1 MQAAQSAAL
10 APWFIMHFSFLILCR
25 RVFPCALGF
34 FFSATLLPLPTC
46 AQPVKS
52 NPDEVSE
59 QQRRILQERN
69 QDLRK
74 RLEPSVD
81 VRAGPD
87 NAASNAKISDGQTP
101 CFVLQTIEL
110 ALPAAPG
117 TPKASAQEAFHHFGW
132 ILREIDKASPMGPP
146 DSAIGRCMG
155 LEGIS
160 LLGKRAQDALLAA
173 GLVTTRAL
181 IEPQNLAS
189 GKLII
194 TIVPGTVHT
203 IVLAPKT
210 QAKPSVLSSALPMRP
225 GDMLNLRDTEQ
236 ALENFKRLP
245 SVEADIQITPSQ
257 EAADDLGQ
265 SDLVLSIVQQKQ
277 VRLSVSMDDGGS
289 KGTGKYQGNA
299 TVSLDNFLN
308 LNDTMYLTLG
318 HDLGGANGAPPSLD
332 SDSNRNGT
340 RANTVHY
347 SMPWGYWT
355 LGATASRSRYFQTVA
370 GLTTDYRYSGNSAS
384 NEISVGRI
392 VHRDATGKTSVT
404 LKAWQR
410 ESQNFID
417 DAEVQVQRRLVSGW
431 ELGLNHKDI
440 IGGITVGATV
450 NFKRANGDFG
460 NLAAP
465 EQAFGEGSSEFEI
478 FNWELNLSS
487 PLRVL
492 FLPEGQ
498 RLRWNAVARG
508 QNPSIALTPQDR
520 FSIGGRYSVRGYDG
534 EMALSGERGWLL
546 RNELSW
552 GWNASSYEAY
562 LGIDQGDVSGPSTEN
577 LVGRYLSGAV
587 MGLRGSWGSLQYELF
602 VGAPIN
608 RPERFSTSATT
619 TGFSLNYNY

>member
-1 MQAAQSAAL
+1 M
-10 APWFIMHFSFLILCR
+10 PIL
-25 RVFPCALGF
+25 P
-34 FFSATLLPLPTC
+34 
-46 AQPVKS
+46 
-52 NPDEVSE
+52 EVAE
-59 QQRRILQERN
+59 QQRRVQEERN

-74 RLEPSVD
+74 RLEPGID
-81 VRAGPD
+81 VRTDP
-87 NAASNAKISDGQTP
+87 NSTASGTKISDGESP
-101 CFVLQTIEL
+101 CFVLHTIEL
-110 ALPAAPG
+110 GLPAAPG
-117 TPKASAQEAFHHFGW
+117 ASKASAQEAFHRFGW
-132 ILREIDKASPMGPP
+132 ILREIDKATPTGPP
-146 DSAIGRCMG
+146 DSAIGRCVG
-155 LEGIS
+155 LDGVS
-160 LLGKRAQDALLAA
+160 LLGKRAQDALLEA
-173 GLVTTRAL
+173 GWVTTRAL
-181 IEPQNLAS
+181 IAPQNLTS

-194 TIVPGTVHT
+194 TIVPGTVLS
-203 IVLAPKT
+203 IVLAPDG
-210 QAKPSVLSSALPMRP
+210 QAKPSALSSALPMRP
-225 GDMLNLRDTEQ
+225 GDMLNLRDVEQ

-245 SVEADIQITPSQ
+245 TVEADIQITPSQ
-257 EAADDLGQ
+257 EAADELGQ
-265 SDLVLSIVQQKQ
+265 SDLLLSIVQQKQ
-277 VRLSVSMDDGGS
+277 VRLSASLDDGGS

-299 TVSLDNFLN
+299 TVSLDNILS

-318 HDLGGANGAPPSLD
+318 HDLGGANGAPPSLN
-332 SDSNRNGT
+332 SDANRNGT

-392 VHRDATGKTSVT
+392 VHRNATGKTSVT

-417 DAEVQVQRRLVSGW
+417 DTEVQVQRRLVSGW

-440 IGGITVGATV
+440 IGGVTVGATV

-465 EQAFGEGSSEFEI
+465 EEAFGEGSSLFEL

-487 PLRVL
+487 PLKVL
-492 FLPEGQ
+492 FLPERQ

-508 QNPSIALTPQDR
+508 QNPSMALTPQDR

-534 EMALSGERGWLL
+534 EMALSGERGWLV

-552 GWNASSYEAY
+552 GLGASSHEVY
-562 LGIDQGDVSGPSTEN
+562 LGIDQGDVSGPSTQN

-587 MGLRGSWGSLQYELF
+587 IGLRGSWANVQYELF
-602 VGAPIN
+602 VGAPIT
-608 RPERFSTSATT
+608 RPERFNTASST
-619 TGFSLNYNY
+619 TGFSLNYSY